1 MQSVFLFF
9 FLKPE
14 CWVRNQVLRNSPVV
28 KTPPS
33 NAGHLSLKPGWGI
46 NFLHAT
52 GNVKKKKN
60 TCKKISDLGCLGV
73 EGTLR
78 Q

>member
-52 GNVKKKKN
+52 GNGKKKK
-60 TCKKISDLGCLGV
+60 TPVKRYQILGAW
-73 EGTLR
+73 ELR
-78 Q
+78 

>member
-9 FLKPE
+9 FLEQE

-33 NAGHLSLKPGWGI
+33 NAGSLNLKPGLSSYMLWGM
-46 NFLHAT
+46 A
-52 GNVKKKKN
+52 KKKKN
-60 TCKKISDLGCLGV
+60 TCKKRSDLGFLGV

-78 Q
+78 E

>member
-1 MQSVFLFF
+1 M
-9 FLKPE
+9 
-14 CWVRNQVLRNSPVV
+14 V

-52 GNVKKKKN
+52 GNGKKKTKTKTKKQKKTPNQN
-60 TCKKISDLGCLGV
+60 TSKKISDLGCLGV